1 MNRSRRQFLRAAA
14 GVAALPFARRASS
27 ATLRYPARPVH
38 VFVGFPAGTG
48 PDFVARVT
56 ARWLSDHLGQP
67 FVVEDRPGAGS
78 NMATEAVVRAM
89 ADGYTLLHITVAN
102 AINARLNNE
111 ALFARDISPVA
122 SIARASFFVVVN
134 PSFPAADMPGLI
146 AYARAHPEEI
156 SIGSSGVGS
165 APYLAAQLFKAMSR
179 IDVLHVPYAGT
190 PQAITE
196 LLAERVQVVFAD
208 PSAVALVRSGKLRA
222 LAVTAAARQEILPD
236 LPPLGDVL
244 PGYEASTWHGLGA
257 PKGVPGDIVESL
269 NREVN
274 AALADSDVKSQLGR
288 QGFTVMGGSAADFG
302 RLIADETAKWAGMTR
317 AAGGKTD

>member
-14 GVAALPFARRASS
+14 GVAALPLAPRASS
-27 ATLRYPARPVH
+27 AKLRYPERPVH
-38 VFVGFPAGTG
+38 VLVGFPAGTG

-56 ARWLSDHLGQP
+56 ARWLSDHLGQQ

-78 NMATEAVVRAM
+78 NIATEAVMRAT

-102 AINARLNNE
+102 VINARLNNE

-122 SIARASFFVVVN
+122 SIARASFYVVVN
-134 PSFPAADMPGLI
+134 PSFPAADMPRLI
-146 AYARAHPEEI
+146 AYARAHPEKI

-165 APYLAAQLFKAMSR
+165 APYLAAELFKVMSR

-190 PQAITE
+190 PQAITD

-208 PSAVALVRSGKLRA
+208 PSAIEFVKSGKLRA

-236 LPPLGDVL
+236 LPPLGDFL

-257 PKGVPGDIVESL
+257 PVGVPTDIVESL

-274 AALADSDVKSQLGR
+274 AGLADSGVKARLAS

-302 RLIADETAKWAGMTR
+302 RLIADESAKWARMTR
-317 AAGGKTD
+317 AAGNTAD

>member
-14 GVAALPFARRASS
+14 GVAALPLAPRASS
-27 ATLRYPARPVH
+27 ANLRYPARPVH
-38 VFVGFPAGTG
+38 VLVGFTAGAG

-56 ARWLSDHLGQP
+56 ARWLSDHLGQQ

-78 NMATEAVVRAM
+78 NIATEAVVRAT

-102 AINARLNNE
+102 AINARLNND

-146 AYARAHPEEI
+146 AYARAHPEKI

-165 APYLAAQLFKAMSR
+165 APYLAAELFKVMGR
-179 IDVLHVPYAGT
+179 IEVLHVPYAGT

-208 PSAVALVRSGKLRA
+208 PSAIALVKSGKLRA

-257 PKGVPGDIVESL
+257 PRGVPGDIVESL

-274 AALADSDVKSQLGR
+274 AALADSDVKSQLAR
-288 QGFTVMGGSAADFG
+288 QGFTAMGGSATDFG
-302 RLIADETAKWAGMTR
+302 RLIADETAKWAQLTR
-317 AAGGKTD
+317 ATGGKTD

>member
-1 MNRSRRQFLRAAA
+1 MHPSRRQFLHVAA
-14 GVAALPFARRASS
+14 GVAVQPLVPGASI
-27 ATLRYPARPVH
+27 AQVRYPARLVH
-38 VFVGFPAGTG
+38 LLVGFPAGTG
-48 PDFVARVT
+48 PDFVARLT

-78 NMATEAVVRAM
+78 NIATQAVVRAT

-102 AINARLNNE
+102 AINARLNND
-111 ALFARDISPVA
+111 AVFARDIAPVA
-122 SIARASFFVVVN
+122 SMARASFIVVVN
-134 PSFPAADMPGLI
+134 PSFPTADVPQLI
-146 AYARAHPEEI
+146 AHARAHPEKI

-165 APYLAAQLFKAMSR
+165 APYLAAELFKVMSR
-179 IDVLHVPYAGT
+179 YRRAPRPVCRDSA
-190 PQAITE
+190 AITD

-208 PSAVALVRSGKLRA
+208 PSAIEFVKSGKLRA

-236 LPPLGDVL
+236 LPPLGDFL

-257 PKGVPGDIVESL
+257 PVGVPTDIVESL

-274 AALADSDVKSQLGR
+274 AGLANSGVKARLAS

-302 RLIADETAKWAGMTR
+302 RLIADETVKWARVTR
-317 AAGGKTD
+317 AAGMKAQ

>member
-1 MNRSRRQFLRAAA
+1 MNRSRRQFLRAVA
-14 GVAALPFARRASS
+14 GVAALPLAPRASS
-27 ATLRYPARPVH
+27 AELRYPARPVR
-38 VFVGFPAGTG
+38 VLVGFPAGTG

-56 ARWLSDHLGQP
+56 ARWLSDHLGQQ

-78 NMATEAVVRAM
+78 NIATEAVVRAT

-111 ALFARDISPVA
+111 ALFARDITPVA
-122 SIARASFFVVVN
+122 SIARASFFVVVA
-134 PSFPAADMPGLI
+134 PSFPAADVSQLI
-146 AYARAHPEEI
+146 AYARAQPEKI
-156 SIGSSGVGS
+156 SIGTSGVGS
-165 APYLAAQLFKAMSR
+165 APYLAAELFKVMSR
-179 IDVLHVPYAGT
+179 IDLLHVPYAGT

-208 PSAVALVRSGKLRA
+208 PSAIGLVKSGKLRA
-222 LAVTAAARQEILPD
+222 LAVTAASAQEILPD
-236 LPPLGDVL
+236 LPPLGDFL

-274 AALADSDVKSQLGR
+274 AGLADADVKARLAS

-302 RLIADETAKWAGMTR
+302 RLIAYETAKWARMTR
-317 AAGGKTD
+317 AAGGKAD